1 MRYLNI
7 LLSFLFFVGCEK
19 SPEKNT
25 DSILNFAV
33 SSDYPPYIYSEH
45 GKLAGFEIE
54 IINTIAGSLK
64 KTVHFHDI
72 SFEGILRTLPTLI

>member
-7 LLSFLFFVGCEK
+7 LLSFLFLVGCEK

-25 DSILNFAV
+25 NSILNFAV

-54 IINTIAGSLK
+54 IINAIAESLK
-64 KTVHFHDI
+64 KLFIFMI
-72 SFEGILRTLPTLI
+72 SLLKEF